1 MHSHLHIHYSLIA
14 FLSLAVLLIVNL
26 DVLKKSPSGDSPAKK
41 RYRRFIYG
49 AMVFHAVDAVWGILD
64 ALELRIP
71 LYITTVTFFLV
82 MAFSVL
88 LWTKL
93 VIVYLG
99 SQYKFGKVLY
109 VIGWTF
115 FALQTVALI
124 VNFFVPVFFKI
135 VQTETEFSYISLPI
149 RYAAFQTQIIM
160 FVLTAVFALI
170 HSKDVEHGMRKRYYA
185 IALFGAFMVGA
196 IVAQCFFPFEPFY
209 SIGYMLG
216 ICIIHT
222 FVVEEEIM
230 ARVKELNDSLSREEE
245 QLLMINEAK
254 KRALVDPLTGAGSM
268 NAFMEVRE
276 EINHSIKE
284 GECED
289 FAVIML
295 DVNDLHMINDTKGRE
310 TGDQFLIDAVKLMS
324 DSFKQ
329 SNVYRIGGDEFVI
342 ILEDMDFDG
351 RKLLFDKFNKRVEAN
366 IHIGHVVIAA
376 GMSAYNSDNDT
387 SFGEIFIRAEMQ
399 MFRRKKELKR

>member
-1 MHSHLHIHYSLIA
+1 
-14 FLSLAVLLIVNL
+14 
-26 DVLKKSPSGDSPAKK
+26 
-41 RYRRFIYG
+41 
-49 AMVFHAVDAVWGILD
+49 
-64 ALELRIP
+64 
-71 LYITTVTFFLV
+71 
-82 MAFSVL
+82 
-88 LWTKL
+88 
-93 VIVYLG
+93 
-99 SQYKFGKVLY
+99 
-109 VIGWTF
+109 
-115 FALQTVALI
+115 
-124 VNFFVPVFFKI
+124 
-135 VQTETEFSYISLPI
+135 
-149 RYAAFQTQIIM
+149 
-160 FVLTAVFALI
+160 
-170 HSKDVEHGMRKRYYA
+170 
-185 IALFGAFMVGA
+185 
-196 IVAQCFFPFEPFY
+196 
-209 SIGYMLG
+209 MLG

-276 EINHSIKE
+276 EKNHSIKE

-289 FAVIML
+289 SAVIML